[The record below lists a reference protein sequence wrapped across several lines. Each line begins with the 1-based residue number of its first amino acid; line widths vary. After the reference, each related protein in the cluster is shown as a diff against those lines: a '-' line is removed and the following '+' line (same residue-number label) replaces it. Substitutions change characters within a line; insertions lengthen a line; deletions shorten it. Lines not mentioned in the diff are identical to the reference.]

1 MRTMA
6 IDKFPL
12 EKIEEL
18 LRNSEIQKRIQA
30 YQESIQT
37 EALVTIGRAAKLFGF
52 SETKLREWD
61 RSGYLSSV
69 RSRSGEQGGT
79 GQRQYSVTEL
89 NKLAIIRVLQDAGVS
104 EVPASV
110 DELWREIVGEHKE
123 ERLTI
128 DQHVEK
134 VYKEEFWRFYASR
147 AMQLSLALICGDAL
161 NAVAGLVIP
170 LRQGGP
176 AMPVLDAEKPE
187 EFARLGPSL
196 LCFLS
201 ENHVFHTFYEPVPSF
216 EYLTDFRIRGLVSVE
231 EDAPRDRIY
240 VVLQRKM
247 KPTLLDSA
255 TVNVIRRLLAPLYE
269 QVTMQ
274 EWEEYLGHGFRDVVY
289 PYIDFGSAGMTDT
302 VLSNLM
308 ELIIQLGGKADDG
321 NCLWKFC
328 CMLLPNDSSLPLY
341 QRSLVVRAKSLH
353 SPHALGVMVHPQGS
367 VVGLSIRA
375 FQSGTIVL
383 RRNIMRQGSDGAT
396 IALWESE
403 RTIRSAVAFPI
414 GGEDGLPIG
423 VVYVASEHPDAF
435 SEDDLRVFRLIG
447 RMAED
452 RLRVSGVQRQI
463 YRKLSSVIANPVVVD
478 SFLTIF
484 TDILTEGQF
493 RRDVEELLQDISM
506 PQSRSTDGARASI
519 VGFTKDHIQN
529 MEGVSEEAVSFISVD
544 VDQQGYLANVYGD
557 LAVRNLNLEVG
568 IKIKDT
574 LKALAKEY
582 ADCHV
587 YHIYADRFYIML
599 DGVSLERARKIAEQL
614 RLALSGTYKLDALK
628 MYPEQETP
636 SGRLLE
642 IPDITVR
649 LGVTSYL
656 FTKLAEILARYAPMN
671 AIDEVEALIISGLDT
686 PLNLARDDGG
696 NAVFSWEPT
705 IRNYVRWSPA
715 KPGIP

>member
-1 MRTMA
+1 MA
-6 IDKFPL
+6 IDKSPL
-12 EKIEEL
+12 EEIEER
-18 LRNSEIQKRIQA
+18 LRNSEIQKRIRA

-69 RSRSGEQGGT
+69 RSKSGEQGGT
-79 GQRQYSVTEL
+79 GQRQYSVAEL
-89 NKLAIIRVLQDAGVS
+89 NKLAIIRVLQDAGIS

-110 DELWREIVGEHKE
+110 DELWKEIVGEHKE
-123 ERLTI
+123 ERQTI

-134 VYKEEFWRFYASR
+134 VYQEEFWRFYASR
-147 AMQLSLALICGDAL
+147 VMQLSLALICGDAL
-161 NAVAGLVIP
+161 NTVAGLVIP
-170 LRQGGP
+170 LRQSGP

-196 LCFLS
+196 ICFLN

-216 EYLTDFRIRGLVSVE
+216 EYLTDFRIRGLASVE
-231 EDAPRDRIY
+231 EDTPRDRVY

-269 QVTMQ
+269 QVTVQ
-274 EWEEYLGHGFRDVVY
+274 EWEKYLGYGFRDVVC
-289 PYIDFGSAGMTDT
+289 PYVDFSLVGMTDA
-302 VLSNLM
+302 VLGSLMNL
-308 ELIIQLGGKADDG
+308 LIQLGGKTVAG
-321 NCLWKFC
+321 TPLWKFC
-328 CMLLPNDSSLPLY
+328 SMLLPNDSSLPLY
-341 QRSLVVRAKSLH
+341 QRSLVVRAISQH

-367 VVGLSIRA
+367 IVGLSIRA

-383 RRNIMRQGSDGAT
+383 RPNIMRQGSDAAT

-414 GGEDGLPIG
+414 GGEDGLPVG
-423 VVYVASEHPDAF
+423 VVYVASEYPDAF
-435 SEDDLRVFRLIG
+435 SEDDLRLFRL
-447 RMAED
+447 MARVVED

-463 YRKLSSVIANPVVVD
+463 YRKLSATITNPVVVD
-478 SFLTIF
+478 SFLNFF

-493 RRDVEELLQDISM
+493 RYDVERLLQGILIA
-506 PQSRSTDGARASI
+506 RSPATENTRSSVVDFA
-519 VGFTKDHIQN
+519 KYHIQN
-529 MEGVSEEAVSFISVD
+529 MEGVNEAAVSFISVD

-557 LAVRNLNLEVG
+557 LAMRNLNLEVG

-582 ADCHV
+582 ADCRV

-614 RLALSGTYKLDALK
+614 RQALAGTYKLDALK
-628 MYPEQETP
+628 VYPEQETP

-656 FTKLAEILARYAPMN
+656 FTKLAEVLARYAPMN
-671 AIDEVEALIISGLDT
+671 AVDEVKALIISGLDT

-705 IRNYVRWSPA
+705 IRNYIRWSPA
-715 KPGIP
+715 KPEAV